1 MRIRVLRASK
11 EEKVAVAIGRL
22 LSDFHLDLEKVGY
35 YLAKALPYTVYRR
48 ALARSECIE
57 SSPQWLYSA
66 TARSSDCL
74 NTNVQR
80 APITLPH
87 SFLLG

>member
-1 MRIRVLRASK
+1 MRIRVLRASR

-48 ALARSECIE
+48 ALEVLASAEFQENEVEQNRLGYRSDR
-57 SSPQWLYSA
+57 LY
-66 TARSSDCL
+66 
-74 NTNVQR
+74 
-80 APITLPH
+80 
-87 SFLLG
+87 

>member
-22 LSDFHLDLEKVGY
+22 LSDFHLDLEKVGF

-48 ALARSECIE
+48 ALEVLASAEYQENEVEQNRLGYRSDR
-57 SSPQWLYSA
+57 LY
-66 TARSSDCL
+66 
-74 NTNVQR
+74 
-80 APITLPH
+80 
-87 SFLLG
+87 